1 MANDTFIYPSNYTR
15 QYGTDTHEFFYSG
28 QPGKPEDVSK
38 YLLRITDRYGNQ
50 QEYTGRQAK
59 ALARGEDG
67 LPLFKNVSPEFRA
80 LSARNHHDFRD
91 SYWYK
96 VPLSVNRSL
105 FTDKPTRFGKT
116 FNTPFTASVAGG
128 ALGLG
133 GTLLGKFLAEKF
145 GLIPKGSYGWA
156 PWAGLAGG
164 TALGY
169 LSNKGNPVSQ
179 YRSNNLS
186 KKAGWVDPRNF
197 ILEKL
202 QRTQDIPPFKKAIIA
217 SLVRHMEKEEA
228 YELQSLIRQAL
239 GIGVGSLL
247 ANYFS
252 VDLPKKETYTI
263 DNVEQ
268 QI

>member
-1 MANDTFIYPSNYTR
+1 MADDTFIYPSNYTR

-28 QPGKPEDVSK
+28 QPGKPEDLRK

-50 QEYTGRQAK
+50 REYTGRQAK
-59 ALARGEDG
+59 ALAKDEAGR
-67 LPLFKNVSPEFRA
+67 PLFKNISPEFRA
-80 LSARNHHDFRD
+80 LSTRNNHDFRD

-128 ALGLG
+128 AIGFG

-179 YRSNNLS
+179 YRSANLS

-217 SLVRHMEKEEA
+217 SLVRNMEKEEA
-228 YELQSLIRQAL
+228 YALQSLIRQAL

-268 QI
+268 